1 MDKKIEKVFEL
12 LNEVN
17 ELLQGTDYTAPI
29 IGIQYSYGKN
39 ISVQVNSEE
48 YDPFDQKSYAEAGM
62 NGNYKIFS
70 RKYKS
75 LDIIKLE

>member
-1 MDKKIEKVFEL
+1 MDKKIEKVLEL
-12 LNEVN
+12 LNEAN
-17 ELLQGTDYTAPI
+17 ELLQGVDYTSPI
-29 IGIQYSYGKN
+29 LGIQYTYGNN
-39 ISVQVNSEE
+39 ISVQVNNET
-48 YDPFDQKSYAEAGM
+48 YDPFDQKSYAEAGT